1 MSAALA
7 LAATQASAQIATEQT
22 LDCTPGYV
30 PSGEECV
37 IPDGSMDTGS
47 VIPPQDRPADP
58 GEVVDRTG
66 DLAPD
71 GTAENFGV
79 ETPDMDDEYSIEDD
93 TLVIDDEDAVEDA
106 IPLVPNAGEADLTD

>member
-7 LAATQASAQIATEQT
+7 LVAMQASAQIATEQT

-37 IPDGSMDTGS
+37 LPDGSMDTGS
-47 VIPPQDRPADP
+47 VIPPQDRAAEP
-58 GEVVDRTG
+58 GDVVDG
-66 DLAPD
+66 SSDLAPD
-71 GTAENFGV
+71 GTVENFGV

-93 TLVIDDEDAVEDA
+93 TLVIDDEDAVEEA
-106 IPLVPNAGEADLTD
+106 IPLVPNAGEVDLTD